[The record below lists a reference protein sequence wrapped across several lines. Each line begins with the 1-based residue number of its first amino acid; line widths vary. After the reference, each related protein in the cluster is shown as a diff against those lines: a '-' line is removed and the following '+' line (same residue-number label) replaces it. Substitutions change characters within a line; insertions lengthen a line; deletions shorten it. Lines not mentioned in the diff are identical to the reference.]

1 MIKPKR
7 RRRHSLSG
15 RLLLLF
21 LITALLLGGV
31 VRTGF
36 WLGVQDSVHDLAGP
50 HLDAYLGY
58 LLDRIGD
65 PPSRAAAVRLA
76 GELPIEVHLLG
87 PEPWST
93 DGTPPRRPYAHGHT
107 GTLADGTRVLL
118 GPGPDGF
125 SVWAEHGER
134 SLILV
139 PDGPV
144 PGTRA
149 KLAAVATIAAVLLV
163 LVGAYHGIRRLFSPI
178 ETIRAGVARIG
189 AGQLGQRLD
198 IRRRDELGELAEA
211 INAMADDIRDM
222 LEAKRA
228 LLLAVS
234 HELRSPLTRARVNA
248 ELVAESPPRDAL
260 LRDLAELESLLGE
273 LLESERLRGRHASLN
288 REAVDPSEL
297 LTSLVAERFADAGI
311 GLDLDPPGIF
321 LALDPVR
328 IRILA
333 RNLLDNALR
342 HTPADAAPPTLS
354 SHLGDAH
361 WTLGVRDHGEGID
374 PALRERVTEPFERLD
389 PSRRRGT
396 GGVGLGLYLS
406 RVIAEAHS
414 GELRIDAAP
423 GGGTR
428 ILVRIPVD
436 EDV

>member
-1 MIKPKR
+1 MNKPKR

-21 LITALLLGGV
+21 LVTALVLGGV

-36 WLGVQDSVHDLAGP
+36 WLGIQDSFHDLAGP
-50 HLDAYLGY
+50 HLNAYLGY
-58 LLDRIGD
+58 LLGRIGD
-65 PPSRAAAVRLA
+65 PPSREAAVRLA
-76 GELPIEVHLLG
+76 GELPIKVHLLG

-93 DGTPPRRPYAHGHT
+93 GGTPPRCPYAHGHT
-107 GTLADGTRVLL
+107 TALADGTRVLL

-125 SVWAEHGER
+125 SVWAERGER
-134 SLILV
+134 TLVLV
-139 PDGPV
+139 PDTPA
-144 PGTRA
+144 PGARA
-149 KLAAVATIAAVLLV
+149 KLAAVVTIAAVLLV
-163 LVGAYHGIRRLFSPI
+163 LTGAYHGIRRLFGPI

-189 AGQLGQRLD
+189 AGDLGHRLD
-198 IRRRDELGELAEA
+198 IGRRDELGELAEA

-260 LRDLAELESLLGE
+260 LRDLAELETLLGE

-288 REAVDPSEL
+288 REALDPSEL
-297 LTSLVAERFADAGI
+297 LARLVAERFGDSRI
-311 GLDLDPPGIF
+311 RLDLDPPGTY

-328 IRILA
+328 IRLLA

-342 HTPADAAPPTLS
+342 HTPPDAQAPVLS
-354 SHLGDAH
+354 SHLGDEH
-361 WTLGVRDHGEGID
+361 WILGVRDHGEGIA

-389 PSRRRGT
+389 PSRRRGS

-406 RVIAEAHS
+406 RAIAEAHG
-414 GELRIDAAP
+414 GELCIDEAP

-428 ILVRIPVD
+428 ARVRIPVAKD
-436 EDV
+436 D